1 MTLNDDDLY
10 RYARQLILNGM
21 TETHQQRLLDAHIL
35 LVGAGGLGAPAL
47 LYMAAAGI
55 GHITVMDGDVVDA
68 TNLNR
73 QICFTAEDIGKPKAS
88 TAAEAARKCNPAL
101 TITAI
106 DEWLDHAAA
115 DQIISKNMIVADATD
130 QAATRVLINKACHDH
145 GAVMVFA
152 GASRFE
158 GQIASFRSGLDAE
171 MPCFSCLF
179 PDISGTSQI
188 PRCSEVGIL
197 GPVTGMIGSLMAMEV
212 MRQCLWPDQVFGR
225 HLSGQLMLYDG
236 LDHHMQTIT
245 VNKRPDCPVCS
256 SHPTH

>member
-1 MTLNDDDLY
+1 MALSDDDLF
-10 RYARQLILNGM
+10 RYARQLILKDM
-21 TETHQQRLLDAHIL
+21 TETHQERLRSAHIL

-55 GHITVMDGDVVDA
+55 GHITIMDGDKIEA

-73 QICFTAEDIGKPKAS
+73 QICFTADDIGKPKAS
-88 TAAEAARKCNPAL
+88 TAAEMARRLNPGI
-101 TITAI
+101 TINAM
-106 DEWLDHAAA
+106 DEWLDKDKAVHV
-115 DQIISKNMIVADATD
+115 ITKGMIVADATD
-130 QAATRVLINKACHDH
+130 QAATRILINQTCHDH

-158 GQIASFRSGLDAE
+158 GQIASFRSGLDAK

-197 GPVTGMIGSLMAMEV
+197 GPVTGIMGSLMAMEV
-212 MRQCLWPDQVFGR
+212 MRQCLLPDQVFGR
-225 HLSGQLMLYDG
+225 DLSGKLMLYDG
-236 LDHHMQTIT
+236 LDHHMQTIA
-245 VNKRPDCPVCS
+245 VNKRPDCHICK
-256 SHPTH
+256 TICED